1 MVSIKNSTYH
11 KPPLIKV
18 NSPRTYT
25 FSGRAA
31 AGTFGGRDGDVPVRE
46 GPAFFDAPS
55 RIVKSRAYVEKG
67 RTFTGTN
74 ALSPHIHCASRS
86 RRKGARQWRA
96 LLPHGMA
103 RLPRTRA
110 AQLYVTLSSF

>member
-11 KPPLIKV
+11 RGPHIKV

-46 GPAFFDAPS
+46 GSGFFDAPS
-55 RIVKSRAYVEKG
+55 RIVKSRSNVQKEQ
-67 RTFTGTN
+67 TFTGTN